1 MAVECT
7 HLLRYLC
14 RTARLASAYKSI
26 YIRFLLCCARVLR
39 MTRLTEK
46 VVRYGL
52 RPLTFATPDALP
64 RPIVHPDAAFGI
76 VVQYAVAAKHASRT
90 SSA

>member
-1 MAVECT
+1 
-7 HLLRYLC
+7 
-14 RTARLASAYKSI
+14 
-26 YIRFLLCCARVLR
+26 

-64 RPIVHPDAAFGI
+64 RPIVHPDAAFGM

-90 SSA
+90 SSAWKLKIGPAIPSIRPRY